1 MMTEL
6 TGILDYL
13 IIILLLYA
21 IFSLL
26 WSLVAR
32 RRMNNQIAEAEK
44 RISSL
49 KREQEDISEDLVHR
63 MEALK
68 KSVDETTNKLLNRF
82 SEILEKVNSS
92 INETRKSVSGEIA
105 DMINPTKTS
114 FNETHHALKKGMT
127 DHRKEMQRLSQKLED
142 LSKDVQRMKVDLRE
156 RTIDL
161 EL

>member
-1 MMTEL
+1 MTEL
-6 TGILDYL
+6 MGNVDYL

-26 WSLVAR
+26 WSLVTQR
-32 RRMNNQIAEAEK
+32 SMRKKTAEAEK
-44 RISSL
+44 GISLL
-49 KREQEDISEDLVHR
+49 KREQEDVSEDLVRR

-68 KSVDETTNKLLNRF
+68 KSVDDTTNKLLTRF
-82 SEILEKVNSS
+82 SEVLEKVNTS
-92 INETRKSVSGEIA
+92 INETRQSVSGEIA

-114 FNETHHALKKGMT
+114 FNETHHTLKKGMT

>member
-6 TGILDYL
+6 MGNVDYL

-26 WSLVAR
+26 WFLVAQ
-32 RRMNNQIAEAEK
+32 RRMKNQIAGAEK

-49 KREQEDISEDLVHR
+49 KREQEDVSEDLVHS

-82 SEILEKVNSS
+82 SEVLEKVNTS
-92 INETRKSVSGEIA
+92 IDETRKSVSGEIA
-105 DMINPTKTS
+105 DMINPIKTS

>member
-6 TGILDYL
+6 MGNVGYL

-21 IFSLL
+21 VFSLF
-26 WSLVAR
+26 WSLVAQ
-32 RRMNNQIAEAEK
+32 RRMKKQIAEAEK
-44 RISSL
+44 RISLL
-49 KREQEDISEDLVHR
+49 KREQEDVSEDLVHR

-68 KSVDETTNKLLNRF
+68 KSIDDTTNRLLNRF
-82 SEILEKVNSS
+82 SEILGKVNTS
-92 INETRKSVSGEIA
+92 IDETRKSVSGEIA
-105 DMINPTKTS
+105 DMINPTKAS